1 MINEPDDPSLA
12 AHSAITKTSKRDLRR
27 TSFVAIVLLVLQA
40 GIGMAVNLYVVV
52 PAHHKGAHPSN
63 FFGGSFQSVGWA
75 VSHGAIIL
83 AIHAALGLSLAVF
96 VVEVGYRAT
105 EASATIRYDVGNS
118 RRTFRD
124 RRRFQR
130 ASFLDFNKAVSS
142 LLMALLTF
150 GAIVCYG
157 AILLLASSTVDD

>member
-83 AIHAALGLSLAVF
+83 AIRAALGLLLAVF

-105 EASATIRYDVGNS
+105 KQA
-118 RRTFRD
+118 RRSVTTWAILAGLFVIGAG
-124 RRRFQR
+124 FNG